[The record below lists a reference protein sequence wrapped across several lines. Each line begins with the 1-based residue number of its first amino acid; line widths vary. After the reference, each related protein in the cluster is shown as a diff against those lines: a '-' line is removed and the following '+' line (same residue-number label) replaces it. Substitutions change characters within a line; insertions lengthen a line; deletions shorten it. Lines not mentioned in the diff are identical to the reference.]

1 MAKTLAVIFGIVF
14 VLVGVLGFIPNPI
27 VSSDPSALF
36 LANGLHSAVHFLIG
50 VILLIAAAKGEGAS
64 SLWLKIFGVVYLLL
78 AIIGFIQIGS
88 TGSADML
95 GLVRYNAADNYL
107 HLVLGIV
114 LLGVGL
120 MVGKSRMADT
130 ATM

>member
-14 VLVGVLGFIPNPI
+14 VLVGILGFIPNPI
-27 VSSDPSALF
+27 VANSPDALF
-36 LANGLHSAVHFLIG
+36 LADGLHSMVHLLIG

-78 AIIGFIQIGS
+78 AIVGFIQIG
-88 TGSADML
+88 TAGSAKMVN
-95 GLVRYNAADNYL
+95 LVLYNGADNYL

-120 MVGKSRMADT
+120 MTGKSKMADMT
-130 ATM
+130 TM

>member
-27 VSSDPSALF
+27 VANDPGAIF
-36 LANGLHSAVHFLIG
+36 LANGLHSVVHFLVG

-78 AIIGFIQIGS
+78 AVIGFIQG
-88 TGSADML
+88 GGLML
-95 GLVRYNAADNYL
+95 GLVAYNGADNYL

-114 LLGVGL
+114 LLGIGL
-120 MVGKSRMADT
+120 MVGKSKMADGM
-130 ATM
+130 TM

>member
-1 MAKTLAVIFGIVF
+1 MAKTLAVIFGVVF
-14 VLVGVLGFIPNPI
+14 VLVGILGFIPNPI
-27 VSSDPSALF
+27 IYSDGAIF
-36 LANGLHSAVHFLIG
+36 LANGLHSAVHFLVG
-50 VILLIAAAKGEGAS
+50 VILLIAAAKGESAS

-88 TGSADML
+88 DSMANLL
-95 GLVRYNAADNYL
+95 GVVYNGADNWL

-114 LLGVGL
+114 LLALGL
-120 MVGKSRMADT
+120 MGGKSKMDS